1 MTRVEAL
8 DIPDTAT
15 GRAKLAYFTASIGSA
30 ARLRAVS
37 DHPPA
42 PRVVRIAL
50 AGCGVVGGALVR
62 LLDEARGAIEAR
74 HGIRFEIAKILVRD
88 LALERN
94 LPVPTALFTDNLSE
108 LLAAE
113 CDVVVEAIGGDEIAG
128 EIARAALGRGSRFIT
143 ANKELIASTGCELAA
158 LARTS
163 STSLD
168 FGAAV
173 GGSAPVIS
181 LLRDLLGASS
191 PECVRAI
198 LNGTS
203 NFILT
208 ELERGKSFSSAV
220 DAARTS
226 GLAEA
231 DVSRD
236 LDGRDAAA
244 KLAIIA
250 WISFG
255 VRPSD
260 LLVRRIGLNPDP
272 SRLVRHA
279 ALLGRRIRYIAECS
293 ALDEGRLCASV
304 EPVLVDETSSFARTR
319 FEDNRVEV
327 YLGWAAPL
335 SVSGPGAGGAPTA
348 VALLG
353 DLVSSAAPRN
363 ERGTSRPAFR
373 SVEDLR
379 LHCWLVVAEC
389 SLSRLEEIFRQA
401 SVFVED
407 GVEKGDGAGIFAS
420 AAWPDVARVTHV
432 LQARGIA
439 YSVARED
446 DASSRRGGE

>member
-1 MTRVEAL
+1 MTRVETL
-8 DIPDTAT
+8 DIPDTIV
-15 GRAKLAYFTASIGSA
+15 GRSKLSYFPAEIGGT
-30 ARLRAVS
+30 ARLRALS

-42 PRVVRIAL
+42 PKVVRIAL

-62 LLDEARGAIEAR
+62 LLHDAADAIEAR
-74 HGIRFEIAKILVRD
+74 HGIRFEIARVLVRD
-88 LALERN
+88 LALERGLPIPTSLLTDE
-94 LPVPTALFTDNLSE
+94 LPVLLSE
-108 LLAAE
+108 EA
-113 CDVVVEAIGGDEIAG
+113 DVVVEAIGGDEIAA
-128 EIARAALGRGSRFIT
+128 EIARAALGRGRRFIT
-143 ANKELIASTGCELAA
+143 ANKELIASAGCELAA
-158 LARTS
+158 LARAS
-163 STSLD
+163 SSSLN

-181 LLRDLLGASS
+181 LLRDLLGVSS
-191 PECVRAI
+191 PASVRGI

-208 ELERGKSFSSAV
+208 ELERGKSFHSAV
-220 DAARTS
+220 DAARVR

-250 WISFG
+250 WVSFG
-255 VRPSD
+255 IRPSE

-293 ALDEGRLCASV
+293 AFDGDRLCASV
-304 EPVLVDETSSFARTR
+304 EPVLVDEAGSFARTS

-327 YLGWAAPL
+327 DLGWAAPV

-353 DLVSSAAPRN
+353 DLISDAVPGN
-363 ERGTSRPAFR
+363 ERGASRRTFTSA
-373 SVEDLR
+373 EDIR
-379 LHCWLVVAEC
+379 VHRWLVVAGT
-389 SLSRLEEIFRQA
+389 SLSALESVVGSVSILFDGGAEGEGDAR
-401 SVFVED
+401 VFVT
-407 GVEKGDGAGIFAS
+407 
-420 AAWPDVARVTHV
+420 AAWCDVALVTDV
-432 LQARGIA
+432 LRSEGIA
-439 YSVARED
+439 FSVARED
-446 DASSRRGGE
+446 DAVSRRVAE